1 MTLELERGIGMSLN
15 HKEIPDYVASELKLD
30 ASFNGLENVDD
41 ARAFVQKY
49 LYSLSGTEESSE
61 QLRLQEIAKNQ
72 LMMFIYNNSPE
83 NPPTLKEAHPS
94 RRRYDAANYLT
105 VAMEEYLGREI
116 ILTSDSD
123 LYEVPRDYVSSYK
136 QRVHRLRRLGKI
148 PVFDPGSA
156 A

>member
-1 MTLELERGIGMSLN
+1 MALELEREVGMGLN
-15 HKEIPDYVASELKLD
+15 HKEVPDYVVSELELD
-30 ASFNGLENVDD
+30 ASFNELENAED

-49 LYSLSGTEESSE
+49 LYSLSGTEDSSE
-61 QLRLQEIAKNQ
+61 LVRLQEIAKNQ

-83 NPPTLKEAHPS
+83 NPPTLKVGHPS

-105 VAMEEYLGREI
+105 IAMEEYLGREI
-116 ILTSDSD
+116 LLTSDFE
-123 LYEVPRDYVSSYK
+123 LYELPRDYVSSYK
-136 QRVHRLRRLGKI
+136 QRVRMLRNIGKI